1 MSENA
6 SDIYGF
12 FLGNKDGV
20 IYKESI
26 FKEDRCPIDILTNV
40 VKAICSFT
48 EETKI
53 SDYGTIELSK
63 SKISFRKIQDITY
76 VLSHGID
83 KRKIANSVIG
93 LLADEF
99 EEKSRAKFHSSN
111 PEQVFS
117 GAAAVYNQT
126 VELLFEPILKA
137 PQVVKTNKAK
147 KKQYPKLEI
156 DLDLVD
162 IPISFDDLMLDT
174 KKTAK
179 VEQEKLKD
187 AKKPEKSEEPLTKDQ
202 MLSAVTFN
210 ILNSIA
216 GIDHLVF
223 VEHNQEEAKIFFQ
236 SGHLEDDFVEK
247 TLLICEKYLENIIKI
262 MKDEEMENSIQITE
276 KHQIIFVPIDDSNF
290 IYAVGTKEV
299 DAVLMKPVFER
310 IATRIKNVVLEYK
323 ESD

>member
-20 IYKESI
+20 ILKESI

-40 VKAICSFT
+40 VKAICSFA

-53 SDYGTIELSK
+53 SDYGTIELSN

-76 VLSHGID
+76 VLSHGIGQ
-83 KRKIANSVIG
+83 RKIANSVIG
-93 LLADEF
+93 HLANEF
-99 EEKSRAKFHSSN
+99 EEKSRAKFHSSD

-117 GAAAVYNQT
+117 GASAVYNQT
-126 VELLFEPILKA
+126 VELLFEPIFKA
-137 PQVVKTNKAK
+137 PQVEKTETTKRR
-147 KKQYPKLEI
+147 QYPKL

-162 IPISFDDLMLDT
+162 VPISFDDLMLDT
-174 KKTAK
+174 KQTAK
-179 VEQEKLKD
+179 VEQKEIKD
-187 AKKPEKSEEPLTKDQ
+187 AKTPEKSEAPLTKDQ

-223 VEHNQEEAKIFFQ
+223 VEHDQEETKIFFQ
-236 SGHLEDDFVEK
+236 SGHLEDDFIDK

-262 MKDEEMENSIQITE
+262 MKDEDMENSIQITD

-310 IATRIKNVVLEYK
+310 IAARIKNVVLEYK